1 MWKFNIVNILF
12 RCFIFV
18 SRGEISW
25 AKVTWKISLK
35 RQWLFWKLCSFVC
48 KELLLETFSTSDNFL
63 LQILGLIPGYNS
75 KLLSSYIIKLF
86 FLFNNH
92 ILDYFFHWW
101 LVYKQLALGWK
112 NFKQLSGFNPLSLSN
127 NINYWLKKSEVFS
140 FVINVK

>member
-1 MWKFNIVNILF
+1 MFHICLSRRNFMSQSYLKNIFKKAMVILEIMFF
-12 RCFIFV
+12 RLQRAAFRNVLYF
-18 SRGEISW
+18 RQFFTTNFRFD
-25 AKVTWKISLK
+25 TWL
-35 RQWLFWKLCSFVC
+35 
-48 KELLLETFSTSDNFL
+48 
-63 LQILGLIPGYNS
+63 YS